1 MDLLWC
7 RSLQPFRARWDNRLW
22 AAGLATVL
30 LTIYIGQQMSDAQN
44 GLPLGLSETGA
55 NVLLIAV
62 NISLVLLAVVFT
74 AWQFAEETRTGDGGA
89 AHQRTVVVPVDSRRE
104 DQEEKDT
111 RVDAEQ
117 DLQGAV
123 EATADNETGARAS
136 TAGAQRRIA
145 RGVSTTPSGGRGV
158 QGMKDAQEGQPLTAM
173 DGLDSLPVIARKDG
187 INRAG

>member
-30 LTIYIGQQMSDAQN
+30 FTIYIGQQMSNAQD

-62 NISLVLLAVVFT
+62 NILLVLLAVVST

-89 AHQRTVVVPVDSRRE
+89 AHQRTVVVPVDSRPGE
-104 DQEEKDT
+104 QEEKDA
-111 RVDAEQ
+111 RVDAERNV
-117 DLQGAV
+117 QGAA
-123 EATADNETGARAS
+123 EATADNETSARTS
-136 TAGAQRRIA
+136 TAG
-145 RGVSTTPSGGRGV
+145 
-158 QGMKDAQEGQPLTAM
+158 
-173 DGLDSLPVIARKDG
+173 
-187 INRAG
+187 